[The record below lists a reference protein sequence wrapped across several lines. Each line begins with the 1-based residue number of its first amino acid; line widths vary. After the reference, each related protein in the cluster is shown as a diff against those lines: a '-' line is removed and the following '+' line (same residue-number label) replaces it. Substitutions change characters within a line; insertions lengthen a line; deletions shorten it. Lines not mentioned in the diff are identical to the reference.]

1 MTLAFLFG
9 VWSEYSQK
17 LRSWLKIFEVEAFLL
32 AILALIMVINTSGEL
47 TRTQE
52 KELSD
57 LNEKLKREEFARDS
71 ISKAL
76 SIELTQR
83 SRELENEKIKRL
95 ELEKDIS
102 PRIIKRD
109 YFARLRKY
117 KNIKVAIESVNDLE
131 ARRFAGYLNS
141 GFNLANWSVVL
152 IGLREDWLNIEDGVT
167 MYARVAI
174 SEDSLSKEI
183 MQAYGEL
190 IKIFK
195 DNKILLRPWVNKS
208 RYPEYEINIIIG
220 FRPVPNIFL
229 NTKLANSNISLS
241 NIELKE
247 LCSETIKQLD
257 ELSKMYKEKKESAD
271 SIFKEQNPNKFEA
284 DFFSGKL
291 SGIAFYDSSR
301 IWNQKRDSVANKI
314 EEEERFVFKRDYDE
328 KVQLILDEYIKKYP
342 EARKILSDKHYTREG
357 FRYFYFSFPNFYWV
371 LKELLEKFSAF

>member
-1 MTLAFLFG
+1 MRDFSLF
-9 VWSEYSQK
+9 
-17 LRSWLKIFEVEAFLL
+17 VEAFLL